1 MLKLVVSSEKT
12 RGIGKLSRISLSNL
26 TFEAKSGDQL
36 EDVSMELTSPQ
47 IVAICSNDDGA
58 TASLEQLIT
67 GTGKVLDGDVTV
79 NGQDLKYI
87 RRHHDDAIANLAEID
102 LRGRTVEKAIQKACR
117 HQDGALSLD
126 ATLEM
131 LKPLNIQADAKI
143 ATLNDNQ
150 QQELKLIILLALR
163 RSIVVLG
170 RGLDQLSEQSR
181 LTMGQLLKDYTQKTD
196 SLVLFTSEDVS
207 TMMRFADVIYYFN
220 GSRLT
225 CVRALRSGDG
235 VDCTVTV
242 TGTGLPVE
250 MAVRMG
256 AHMLE
261 EAPNETRFLYTGNI
275 QALLPLL
282 EQSTITDVRIE
293 DASVED
299 ELMAY

>member
-1 MLKLVVSSEKT
+1 M
-12 RGIGKLSRISLSNL
+12 SRISLSNL
-26 TFEAKSGDQL
+26 MFEAKSGDQL
-36 EDVSMELTSPQ
+36 EDVSMELVSPQ
-47 IVAICSNDDGA
+47 MVAICSNDDG
-58 TASLEQLIT
+58 TTSSLEQLVT
-67 GTGKVLDGDVTV
+67 GAGKVLDGKVSVD
-79 NGQDLKYI
+79 GRDLKYL
-87 RRHHDDAIANLAEID
+87 RRHHDELIANLAETD
-102 LRGRTVEKAIQKACR
+102 LRGRTVEKAIKKACR
-117 HQDGALSLD
+117 HQDGALSVD
-126 ATLEM
+126 ATLRM
-131 LKPLNIQADAKI
+131 LQPLGLQPDTKLAA
-143 ATLNDNQ
+143 LNDRQ
-150 QQELKLIILLALR
+150 QQELKIIILLALR
-163 RSIVVLG
+163 RPVVVLG
-170 RGLDQLSEQSR
+170 RGLDQLEEQAR
-181 LTMGQLLKDYTQKTD
+181 LTMGQLLKDYAQKTN
-196 SLVLFTSEDVS
+196 SLVLFTSENVS

-220 GSRLT
+220 GSHLT
-225 CVRALRSGDG
+225 SVRALRLGDG

>member
-1 MLKLVVSSEKT
+1 M
-12 RGIGKLSRISLSNL
+12 SRISLSNL

-47 IVAICSNDDGA
+47 MVAICSNDDGA
-58 TASLEQLIT
+58 TSSLEQLIV
-67 GTGKVLDGDVTV
+67 GAGKVLDGDVTV
-79 NGQDLKYI
+79 NGQDLKYL
-87 RRHHDDAIANLAEID
+87 RRHHDDVIANLAEIS

-126 ATLEM
+126 ATLQM
-131 LKPLNIQADAKI
+131 LQPLDIQPETKLAD
-143 ATLNDNQ
+143 LSDNQ
-150 QQELKLIILLALR
+150 QQELKLIIMLALR
-163 RSIVVLG
+163 RSIVVLDQ
-170 RGLDQLSEQSR
+170 GLDKLSEQAR

-196 SLVLFTSEDVS
+196 SLVLFTSENVS

-220 GSRLT
+220 GSHLT
-225 CVRALRSGDG
+225 SVRALHLGDG

-293 DASVED
+293 DATGED

>member
-1 MLKLVVSSEKT
+1 M
-12 RGIGKLSRISLSNL
+12 SRISLSNL

-47 IVAICSNDDGA
+47 MVAICSNDDGA
-58 TASLEQLIT
+58 TSSLEQLIV
-67 GTGKVLDGDVTV
+67 GAGKVLDGDVTV
-79 NGQDLKYI
+79 NGQDLKYL
-87 RRHHDDAIANLAEID
+87 RRHHDDVIANLAEIS

-126 ATLEM
+126 ATLQM
-131 LKPLNIQADAKI
+131 LQPLDIQPETKLAD
-143 ATLNDNQ
+143 LSDNQ
-150 QQELKLIILLALR
+150 QQELKLIIMLALR
-163 RSIVVLG
+163 RAIVVLDQ
-170 RGLDQLSEQSR
+170 GLDKLSEQAR

-196 SLVLFTSEDVS
+196 SLVLFTSENVS

-220 GSRLT
+220 GSHLT
-225 CVRALRSGDG
+225 SVRALHLGDG

-293 DASVED
+293 DATVED

>member
-1 MLKLVVSSEKT
+1 M
-12 RGIGKLSRISLSNL
+12 SRISLSNL

-47 IVAICSNDDGA
+47 MVAICSNDDGA
-58 TASLEQLIT
+58 TSSLEQLIV
-67 GTGKVLDGDVTV
+67 GAGKVLDGDVTV
-79 NGQDLKYI
+79 NGQDLKYL
-87 RRHHDDAIANLAEID
+87 RRHHDDVIANLAEIS

-126 ATLEM
+126 ATLQM
-131 LKPLNIQADAKI
+131 LQPLDIQPETKLAD
-143 ATLNDNQ
+143 LSDNQ
-150 QQELKLIILLALR
+150 QQELKLIIMLALR
-163 RSIVVLG
+163 RSIVILDQ
-170 RGLDQLSEQSR
+170 GLDKLSEQAR

-196 SLVLFTSEDVS
+196 SLVLFTSENVS

-220 GSRLT
+220 GSHLT
-225 CVRALRSGDG
+225 SVRALHLGDG

-293 DASVED
+293 DATVED

>member
-1 MLKLVVSSEKT
+1 M
-12 RGIGKLSRISLSNL
+12 SRISLSNL

-47 IVAICSNDDGA
+47 MVAICSNDDGA
-58 TASLEQLIT
+58 TSSLEHLIV
-67 GTGKVLDGDVTV
+67 GAGKVLDGDVTV
-79 NGQDLKYI
+79 NGQDLKYL
-87 RRHHDDAIANLAEID
+87 RRHHDDVIANLAEIS

-126 ATLEM
+126 ATLQM
-131 LKPLNIQADAKI
+131 LQPLDIQPETKLAD
-143 ATLNDNQ
+143 LSDNQ
-150 QQELKLIILLALR
+150 QQELKLIIMLALR
-163 RSIVVLG
+163 RSIVVLDQ
-170 RGLDQLSEQSR
+170 GLDKLSEQAR

-196 SLVLFTSEDVS
+196 SLVLFTSENVS

-220 GSRLT
+220 GSHLT
-225 CVRALRSGDG
+225 SVRALHLGDG

-293 DASVED
+293 DATVED

>member
-1 MLKLVVSSEKT
+1 M
-12 RGIGKLSRISLSNL
+12 SRISLSNL
-26 TFEAKSGDQL
+26 TFEAKSEDQL

-47 IVAICSNDDGA
+47 MVAICSNDDGA
-58 TASLEQLIT
+58 TSSLEQLIV
-67 GTGKVLDGDVTV
+67 GAGKVLDGDVTV
-79 NGQDLKYI
+79 NGQDLKYL
-87 RRHHDDAIANLAEID
+87 RRHHDDVIANLAEIS

-126 ATLEM
+126 ATLQM
-131 LKPLNIQADAKI
+131 LQPLDIQPETKLAD
-143 ATLNDNQ
+143 LSDNQ
-150 QQELKLIILLALR
+150 QQELKLIIMLALR
-163 RSIVVLG
+163 RSIVVLDQ
-170 RGLDQLSEQSR
+170 GLDKLSEQAR

-196 SLVLFTSEDVS
+196 SLVLFTSENVS

-220 GSRLT
+220 GSHLT
-225 CVRALRSGDG
+225 SVRALHLGDG

-293 DASVED
+293 DATVED

>member
-1 MLKLVVSSEKT
+1 M
-12 RGIGKLSRISLSNL
+12 SRISLSNL

-47 IVAICSNDDGA
+47 MVAICSNDDGA
-58 TASLEQLIT
+58 TSSLEQLIV
-67 GTGKVLDGDVTV
+67 GAGKVLDGDVTV
-79 NGQDLKYI
+79 NGQDLKYL
-87 RRHHDDAIANLAEID
+87 RRHHDDVIANLAEIS
-102 LRGRTVEKAIQKACR
+102 LRGRTVEKAIQKASR

-126 ATLEM
+126 ATLQM
-131 LKPLNIQADAKI
+131 LQPLDIQPETKLAD
-143 ATLNDNQ
+143 LSDNQ
-150 QQELKLIILLALR
+150 QQELKLIIMLALR
-163 RSIVVLG
+163 RSIVVLDQ
-170 RGLDQLSEQSR
+170 GLDKLSEQAR

-196 SLVLFTSEDVS
+196 SLVLFTSENVS

-220 GSRLT
+220 GSHLT
-225 CVRALRSGDG
+225 SVRALHLGDG

-293 DASVED
+293 DATVED

>member
-1 MLKLVVSSEKT
+1 M
-12 RGIGKLSRISLSNL
+12 
-26 TFEAKSGDQL
+26 FEAKSGDQL
-36 EDVSMELTSPQ
+36 EDVSMELVSPQ
-47 IVAICSNDDGA
+47 MVAICSNDDG
-58 TASLEQLIT
+58 TTSSLEQLVT
-67 GTGKVLDGDVTV
+67 GAGKVLDGKVSVD
-79 NGQDLKYI
+79 GRDLKYL
-87 RRHHDDAIANLAEID
+87 RRHHDELIANLAETD
-102 LRGRTVEKAIQKACR
+102 LRGRTVEKAIKKACR
-117 HQDGALSLD
+117 HQDGALSVD
-126 ATLEM
+126 ATLRM
-131 LKPLNIQADAKI
+131 LQPLGLQPDTKLAA
-143 ATLNDNQ
+143 LNDRQ
-150 QQELKLIILLALR
+150 QQELKIIILLALR
-163 RSIVVLG
+163 RPVVVLG
-170 RGLDQLSEQSR
+170 RGLDQLEEQAR
-181 LTMGQLLKDYTQKTD
+181 LTMGQLLKDYAQKTN
-196 SLVLFTSEDVS
+196 SLVLFTSENVS

-220 GSRLT
+220 GSHLT
-225 CVRALRSGDG
+225 SVRALRLGDG